1 MKLRLID
8 NLIFMIIFG
17 VYAISCSNSGEIPKI
32 DSPSNKPTE
41 DRVVIGDE
49 ESPYKGGE
57 NLNLNHAVRVESQP
71 RRKISCNLYDVVK
84 PNLSEQIFKIDG
96 KFDEW
101 DSIESEFSPMY
112 LLSLQF
118 RRKTYSC
125 RALLQSSEKLK
136 RLPLN

>member
-49 ESPYKGGE
+49 ESPYK
-57 NLNLNHAVRVESQP
+57 VE
-71 RRKISCNLYDVVK
+71 RIL
-84 PNLSEQIFKIDG
+84 
-96 KFDEW
+96 
-101 DSIESEFSPMY
+101 
-112 LLSLQF
+112 
-118 RRKTYSC
+118 T
-125 RALLQSSEKLK
+125 
-136 RLPLN
+136 